1 MLNNLL
7 GGGCDDNNNM
17 ILIIILVFLLLG
29 GGDIF
34 GGKHKD
40 RDRCDDGLFGGLFGG
55 DNIIWILILLFFIGD
70 IF

>member
-1 MLNNLL
+1 MLNNLF
-7 GGGCDDNNNM
+7 GGDDNNM
-17 ILIIILVFLLLG
+17 ILIIILIFLLLG

-34 GGKHKD
+34 GGDCKD
-40 RDRCDDGLFGGLFGG
+40 RDRDRCNDGLFGGLLGG